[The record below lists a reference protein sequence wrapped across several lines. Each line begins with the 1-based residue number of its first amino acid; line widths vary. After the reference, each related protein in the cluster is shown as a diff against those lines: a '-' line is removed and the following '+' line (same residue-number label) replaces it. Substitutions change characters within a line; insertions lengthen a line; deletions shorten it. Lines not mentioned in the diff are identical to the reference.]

1 MTVTDVEV
9 IDASAVAAVRFGEPG
24 ADAAAAQV
32 SAARL
37 VAPTLLMFEV
47 ANVCLKKLR
56 RMPEQR
62 AALLAAWGRL
72 PRLDISL
79 MEVDHPAALLLAE
92 TLRLSAYDAC
102 YLWLARHL
110 GSRLVTLDARLRA
123 AGGAATP

>member
-1 MTVTDVEV
+1 MTDVEV
-9 IDASAVAAVRFGEPG
+9 IDASAVAAVLFGEPG
-24 ADAAAAQV
+24 ADLAAAQV
-32 SAARL
+32 TAPRL

-56 RMPEQR
+56 RLPEQR

-72 PRLDISL
+72 PRLDIAL

-92 TLRLSAYDAC
+92 ATRLSAYDAS

-123 AGGAATP
+123 AADAATA